1 MSKKK
6 NKTIEMNESPDKSE
20 VKTAEIAETSDD
32 KDAESL
38 KVETAETFES
48 PEIETEEIVETP
60 EIEKEETIKP
70 DPPEVETEEI
80 VKPDPTEVETRGQ
93 KKWSFPTVSRCQR
106 CGSTDTICRNTN
118 IITGTQYRQCQ
129 RAICRYNYSVKGTK
143 V

>member
-60 EIEKEETIKP
+60 EIEKEE
-70 DPPEVETEEI
+70 I

-93 KKWSFPTVSRCQR
+93 KKWSFPTASKCPR
-106 CGSTDTICRNTN
+106 CGITDTICRNTN

>member
-6 NKTIEMNESPDKSE
+6 TKTEQEIEVQVREEIPEQKNPETEETIEKPEAETEEIVKPDPPE
-20 VKTAEIAETSDD
+20 VKTAETS
-32 KDAESL
+32 ES
-38 KVETAETFES
+38 
-48 PEIETEEIVETP
+48 
-60 EIEKEETIKP
+60 
-70 DPPEVETEEI
+70 PEVETEEI

-93 KKWSFPTVSRCQR
+93 KKWSFPTASKCPR
-106 CGSTDTICRNTN
+106 CGITDTICRNTN